1 MDERFLDSLDAWD
14 NLDGML
20 RALYSFSGCVM
31 GAGLRC
37 PMNLRSCRGCAR
49 SGVGQDSWVDGDHQD
64 GASEGPRT

>member
-37 PMNLRSCRGCAR
+37 PHESPELPGLRSIRR
-49 SGVGQDSWVDGDHQD
+49 WPGQLG
-64 GASEGPRT
+64 RR